1 MKQRTTKKKKEKQQ
15 KENIQFTNQLNMY
28 TISDNIKKK
37 DAGKITLNNADKYP
51 NDLLN
56 DFIDF
61 KKNKTKKYRQKI

>member
-1 MKQRTTKKKKEKQQ
+1 
-15 KENIQFTNQLNMY
+15 MY

-61 KKNKTKKYRQKI
+61 KKNETKKYRQKI